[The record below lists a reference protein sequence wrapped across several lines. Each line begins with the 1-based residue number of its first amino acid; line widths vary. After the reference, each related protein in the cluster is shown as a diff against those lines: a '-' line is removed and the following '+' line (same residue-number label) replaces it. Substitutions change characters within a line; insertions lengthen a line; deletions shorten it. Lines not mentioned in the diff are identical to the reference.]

1 MNNYKIGILKDK
13 RDLVV
18 YMTEDNIIN
27 ITGMMGSGKSTLGR
41 KIKEENNIELI
52 SLDWIFGYGRNNMP
66 QKINLITKNL
76 EKIYPETKNQ
86 IIFRYFNNKK
96 KDKAIEIKY
105 YEYTEKFYQYL
116 CENVSKPIIIEGR
129 HIYEYINKEKIKGKI
144 IIKRTS
150 LLHSYKRAFK
160 RDVFRRWEQYKKRE
174 IKIWGVMDRFC
185 QRVKIPITDYIKIN
199 RYIKQIMTI
208 EKKEKNYDK

>member
-18 YMTEDNIIN
+18 NMTEDNIIN

-76 EKIYPETKNQ
+76 EKIYPETRNQ

-116 CENVSKPIIIEGR
+116 CENVSIPIIIEGR
-129 HIYEYINKEKIKGKI
+129 HIYEYMNKEKIKGKI

-160 RDVFRRWEQYKKRE
+160 RDVFRRWSN
-174 IKIWGVMDRFC
+174 
-185 QRVKIPITDYIKIN
+185 T
-199 RYIKQIMTI
+199 
-208 EKKEKNYDK
+208 KKER